1 MCACVFGLKPLS
13 PRKNTHASTEPR
25 LRAKLLK
32 VQGLRIRAL
41 PSKGAGTRAVPSSLG
56 MKDGGGS
63 AGDGAHTRARQGPS
77 AQRIQGW
84 QGRGGARSRA
94 PAQRPGPKSAPNS
107 SRPAAPLVSPGLT
120 CESKRSRK
128 RRLQLSS
135 VPRFRQNNFGNSAKS
150 KTYDQVYFSNTLVK
164 LKPVEPLSK
173 AYVIAKAS
181 GLLMAPRGRGRHL
194 FWWPAPRR
202 PAPRA
207 TTTLRGSRMVRSVSA
222 AAFQRRIPAH
232 RPREVGSRACS
243 DPPLERASIEVWRP
257 LPHSA
262 RHPPVSPQPLQ
273 DGSGVSLMALQ
284 A

>member
-63 AGDGAHTRARQGPS
+63 ADAGARTRARQGPS

-120 CESKRSRK
+120 CESKRSRNG
-128 RRLQLSS
+128 RLQLSS
-135 VPRFRQNNFGNSAKS
+135 VPRIRQDNFGISAES
-150 KTYDQVYFSNTLVK
+150 KTYDRVYFSNSLVQ
-164 LKPVEPLSK
+164 LKPVKPLSK

-181 GLLMAPRGRGRHL
+181 LRPVNGAPR
-194 FWWPAPRR
+194 PQAPFVLVPRSPR
-202 PAPRA
+202 PAPRQPCA
-207 TTTLRGSRMVRSVSA
+207 DRGWCGPC
-222 AAFQRRIPAH
+222 QQ
-232 RPREVGSRACS
+232 
-243 DPPLERASIEVWRP
+243 
-257 LPHSA
+257 
-262 RHPPVSPQPLQ
+262 QP
-273 DGSGVSLMALQ
+273 SNAVSLPTDRGKWDRAHAAILRWS
-284 A
+284 APRSRCGAHSRTPHGTRR